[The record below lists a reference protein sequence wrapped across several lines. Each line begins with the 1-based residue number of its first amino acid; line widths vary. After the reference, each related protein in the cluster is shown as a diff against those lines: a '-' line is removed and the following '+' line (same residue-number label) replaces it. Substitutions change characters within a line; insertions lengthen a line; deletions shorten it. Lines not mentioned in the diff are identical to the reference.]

1 MHGVPCCAP
10 SRPFGLRSLTREAGH
25 KDSVQVNCA
34 VRICTNFV
42 RIKCVAPFGPGCSLR
57 CIICTGEILDFSI
70 YKKTCSGI
78 EQVNNT
84 VSGKFIH
91 HLANNLLIRF
101 ISAVLFLDFHE
112 THLDFLPDRINASSK
127 ESATF

>member
-1 MHGVPCCAP
+1 MQLLLTKVTCGRSLLRGGGL
-10 SRPFGLRSLTREAGH
+10 SRPCEVPLRT
-25 KDSVQVNCA
+25 VQE
-34 VRICTNFV
+34 F
-42 RIKCVAPFGPGCSLR
+42 KFVAPFGPGCSLR

-84 VSGKFIH
+84 VTGKFIH